1 MYVQRTKEGRFFY
14 RKRASSLGHC
24 CPEKYLRVIIFV
36 EDEELGDVMD
46 ERSNEVGEYLVK
58 AQEKNF
64 DQECQQMDL
73 HIFFSWTYD
82 PAPCYEVVG
91 KS

>member
-1 MYVQRTKEGRFFY
+1 MQCMCREQKKED
-14 RKRASSLGHC
+14 SSLGHC

-73 HIFFSWTYD
+73 RIFSAGRMTQ
-82 PAPCYEVVG
+82 PHAM
-91 KS
+91 KL